1 MEWSQ
6 KFLEIYI
13 SQLFTSQR
21 WTNFRSHMKQSIVLS
36 KTIKIALI
44 PMIKTITASNL
55 PQNPQKTK
63 LADLKCTSGKWLS
76 YIFRFAQLQ
85 NILQKIR
92 FAHLQNFLQAIR
104 FAHLAKGVTLQ
115 GQFCNFRFAQHLQN
129 YFKCSLRS
137 LFTNKFVYARD
148 ARAQIRP
155 LPRFFRLP
163 NFVLLRA
170 FMAGWMPLYLILKD
184 QHCRRKISR
193 IS

>member
-1 MEWSQ
+1 M
-6 KFLEIYI
+6 
-13 SQLFTSQR
+13 
-21 WTNFRSHMKQSIVLS
+21 
-36 KTIKIALI
+36 
-44 PMIKTITASNL
+44 
-55 PQNPQKTK
+55 
-63 LADLKCTSGKWLS
+63 
-76 YIFRFAQLQ
+76 
-85 NILQKIR
+85 
-92 FAHLQNFLQAIR
+92 QAIR

-170 FMAGWMPLYLILKD
+170 FMAGWMPLYLLGH
-184 QHCRRKISR
+184 HCAPENLVLAPSVLVLYVL
-193 IS
+193 

>member
-1 MEWSQ
+1 M
-6 KFLEIYI
+6 
-13 SQLFTSQR
+13 
-21 WTNFRSHMKQSIVLS
+21 
-36 KTIKIALI
+36 
-44 PMIKTITASNL
+44 
-55 PQNPQKTK
+55 
-63 LADLKCTSGKWLS
+63 
-76 YIFRFAQLQ
+76 
-85 NILQKIR
+85 
-92 FAHLQNFLQAIR
+92 QAIR

-170 FMAGWMPLYLILKD
+170 FIAGWMPLYLFPPQL
-184 QHCRRKISR
+184 HYFLAGGKIVKIHSALF
-193 IS
+193 

>member
-1 MEWSQ
+1 M
-6 KFLEIYI
+6 
-13 SQLFTSQR
+13 
-21 WTNFRSHMKQSIVLS
+21 TNFRGHMKQSIVLS

-63 LADLKCTSGKWLS
+63 LADLKCTSGKWLF
-76 YIFRFAQLQ
+76 YIFRYAQLQ
-85 NILQKIR
+85 NILQK
-92 FAHLQNFLQAIR
+92 IR

-170 FMAGWMPLYLILKD
+170 FMAGWMPLYLL
-184 QHCRRKISR
+184 CSKIIFDSNPT
-193 IS
+193 SAVA

>member
-1 MEWSQ
+1 
-6 KFLEIYI
+6 
-13 SQLFTSQR
+13 
-21 WTNFRSHMKQSIVLS
+21 MKQSIVLS

-55 PQNPQKTK
+55 PQNPQKQSW
-63 LADLKCTSGKWLS
+63 LTSNAPRESDYSTYFATLNCR
-76 YIFRFAQLQ
+76 IFCKKFASLIWQ
-85 NILQKIR
+85 NV
-92 FAHLQNFLQAIR
+92 LQAIR

-129 YFKCSLRS
+129 YFKCLLRS

-148 ARAQIRP
+148 AHAQIRP

-170 FMAGWMPLYLILKD
+170 FMAGWMPLYLI
-184 QHCRRKISR
+184 
-193 IS
+193 

>member
-1 MEWSQ
+1 
-6 KFLEIYI
+6 
-13 SQLFTSQR
+13 
-21 WTNFRSHMKQSIVLS
+21 MKQSIVLS

-63 LADLKCTSGKWLS
+63 LADLKCTSGKWLF
-76 YIFRFAQLQ
+76 YIFRYAQLQ

-92 FAHLQNFLQAIR
+92 FAHLAKF
-104 FAHLAKGVTLQ
+104 FASNSLRSFGKRSHFT

-155 LPRFFRLP
+155 LPWFFRLP

-170 FMAGWMPLYLILKD
+170 FIAGWMPLYLLAFPFSI
-184 QHCRRKISR
+184 KIGVKTV
-193 IS
+193 